1 MTRVQKHQGGANASA
16 TLVPH
21 TVKVRIVPGILGP
34 YPGKE
39 ARGSDLEDGEGEERG
54 DPESGHPAPKSKGS

>member
-1 MTRVQKHQGGANASA
+1 MTKVQKRQGGANASA

-34 YPGKE
+34 CPRKE
-39 ARGSDLEDGEGEERG
+39 THGSDLEDGEGEERG
-54 DPESGHPAPKSKGS
+54 DLESGHPAPKSKGS